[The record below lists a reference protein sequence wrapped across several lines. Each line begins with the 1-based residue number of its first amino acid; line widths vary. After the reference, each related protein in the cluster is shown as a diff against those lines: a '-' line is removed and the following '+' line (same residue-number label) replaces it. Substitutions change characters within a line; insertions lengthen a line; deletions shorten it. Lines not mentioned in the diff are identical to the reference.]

1 MKKGHIL
8 GLGVIAIAIM
18 IIITSIGDASTYE
31 NFSTAK
37 SMAMNGNDEAIHVVG
52 GLKKDEAG
60 AVTGLEVSEDKTSFT
75 FMMVDNDGQE
85 QQVYYNEPVPA
96 DFVRAEQVVVIGSYK
111 NENMFVADKI
121 LMKCPSK
128 YQETDVQAPTLSE
141 K

>member
-37 SMAMNGNDEAIHVVG
+37 TMAMKGNDEAIHVVG
-52 GLKKDEAG
+52 GIKKDPSG
-60 AVTGLEVSEDKTSFT
+60 TVVGLEISEQKTSFT
-75 FMMVDNDGQE
+75 FMMVDNDGKE
-85 QQVYYNEPVPA
+85 QKVYYNEPVPA

-111 NENMFVADKI
+111 NDDIFVADKI

-128 YQETDVQAPTLSE
+128 YQETDVQVTTL
-141 K
+141 

>member
-37 SMAMNGNDEAIHVVG
+37 SLAMNGNDDPIHVVG
-52 GLKKDEAG
+52 ELKKDETG
-60 AVTGLEVSEDKTSFT
+60 AVVGLEVGEEKTSFT
-75 FMMVDNDGQE
+75 FMMVDGDGQE

-96 DFVRAEQVVVIGSYK
+96 DFVRAEQVVVIGSYR
-111 NENMFVADKI
+111 NEEIFVADKI

-128 YQETDVQAPTLSE
+128 YQETEVQAASL
-141 K
+141 

>member
-31 NFSTAK
+31 NFTTAK
-37 SMAMNGNDEAIHVVG
+37 TLALNGNDKPIHVVG
-52 GLKKDEAG
+52 ELKKDE
-60 AVTGLEVSEDKTSFT
+60 TGNVVGIDVSESKTAFT

-96 DFVRAEQVVVIGSYK
+96 DFARAEQVVVIGAYR
-111 NENMFVADKI
+111 NEEVFVADKI

-128 YQETDVQAPTLSE
+128 YQETDIQATL
-141 K
+141 

>member
-31 NFSTAK
+31 NFSTAR
-37 SMAMNGNDEAIHVVG
+37 SLAMNGNDEAIHVVG

-60 AVTGLEVSEDKTSFT
+60 TVLGLEVSEDKTSFR
-75 FMMVDNDGQE
+75 FMMIDNDGQE
-85 QQVYYNEPVPA
+85 QEVYYNEPVPA
-96 DFVRAEQVVVIGSYK
+96 DFVRAEQVVVIGSYRT
-111 NENMFVADKI
+111 EEVFVADKI

-128 YQETDVQAPTLSE
+128 YQETEVQAASL
-141 K
+141 